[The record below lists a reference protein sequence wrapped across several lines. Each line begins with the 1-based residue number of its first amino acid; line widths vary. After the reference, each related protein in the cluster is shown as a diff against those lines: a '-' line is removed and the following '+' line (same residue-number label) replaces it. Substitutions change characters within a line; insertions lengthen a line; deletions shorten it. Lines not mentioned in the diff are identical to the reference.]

1 MKNIKLGVTS
11 RIGIDPN
18 HEGSERIYVARE
30 FVDICD
36 ELNVTL
42 IPIFKEKDI
51 YRLIDICD
59 GLLIPG
65 SYSNVDPKYYGG
77 NKLENVDYG
86 SNEYE
91 LDHKIIEAFIKQNKP
106 ILAICAGIQE
116 INVYFGGTLQQN
128 LTNHCNDEL
137 HNITIDKDSHLY
149 DCYKKEKMDVN
160 TLHYQ
165 AIDKVAPNFKISA
178 ISDDG
183 IVEAIEKEKIIAV
196 QWHPE
201 LMHDVGFFKYFIE
214 NMIK

>member
-1 MKNIKLGVTS
+1 MKNIVLAVTS
-11 RIGIDPN
+11 RVGKDPN
-18 HEGSERIYVARE
+18 HTGSERIYVAKE
-30 FVDICD
+30 FIDIFD

-42 IPIFKEKDI
+42 VPMFKEKDI
-51 YRLIDICD
+51 QLIDICD

-77 NKLENVDYG
+77 QKLDNVDYG

-91 LDHKIIEAFIKQNKP
+91 LDSKIIKAFLDQDKP

-116 INVYFGGTLQQN
+116 INVYFGGTLKQN
-128 LTNHCNDEL
+128 LLNHCNDEL
-137 HNITIDKDSHLY
+137 HNISIDKDSYLY

-178 ISDDG
+178 ISDDN
-183 IVEAIEKEKIIAV
+183 IIEAIEKDKIIAV

-201 LMHDVGFFKYFIE
+201 LMHDISFFKYFID